1 MEQNAQERTRLLR
14 LIPRFAILYLV
25 WLAAFTALSA
35 SLGRISVQL
44 WAPAVLLLVLLY
56 GLLFAAS
63 WDQYREWVLRYI
75 RRNVRKFILIVLL
88 CAAVTI
94 ALSQFARSAAPD
106 VSWIGLLP
114 EGLSSATVGM
124 LILFYARSALLQGED

>member
-14 LIPRFAILYLV
+14 LIPRFAILLLV
-25 WLAAFTALSA
+25 WLAAFTALA
-35 SLGRISVQL
+35 VSLDRISIQL
-44 WAPAVLLLVLLY
+44 WAPAVLALVLLY
-56 GLLFAAS
+56 GLLIGAS
-63 WDQYREWVLRYI
+63 WNQYREWVLRYI
-75 RRNVRKFILIVLL
+75 RRNVWKFILIILL

-114 EGLSSATVGM
+114 EGLSAAFAEILV
-124 LILFYARSALLQGED
+124 LFYARSALLQGED

>member
-1 MEQNAQERTRLLR
+1 MEQNAQERARLLR

-25 WLAAFTALSA
+25 WLAAFTALA
-35 SLGRISVQL
+35 VSLDRISVQL
-44 WAPAVLLLVLLY
+44 WAPAVLALVLLY
-56 GLLFAAS
+56 GLLIGAS
-63 WDQYREWVLRYI
+63 WNQYREWVLRYI
-75 RRNVRKFILIVLL
+75 RRNVWKFILIVLL

-114 EGLSSATVGM
+114 EGLSAAFAE
-124 LILFYARSALLQGED
+124 ILVLSYARSALLKGED